1 MRTLSGFR
9 VRSSSLL
16 LVVSLFAGLLLV
28 LHPVQSQAEIVLT
41 TTTISEG
48 TLDAAGTGGKKF
60 LKVAY
65 TTPAGLIGDTQL
77 TLNWEGGAVLAM
89 NVFDAAGTRLN
100 TPATPLNNTISY
112 ALPLVSSTQ
121 YSVSIWSKSGAGK
134 YTLSAVTQGEQ
145 SGGGTES
152 RPNII
157 VVNTDDQRFDDIR
170 QMPKMLSWMR
180 DGGTY
185 FPNGYVPTPSCCPS
199 RATLM
204 SGRYVHNNGQYEQ
217 MTLGYDL
224 SATTQRY
231 LQDSGYFTGH
241 CGKFL
246 HWVDLSTTAPYH
258 DKWTYFKGGYNN
270 VWFNLDGTVQKLAT
284 NSTVNTFTK
293 ASQYINDF
301 DTADDTR
308 PFYLYVAPIAP
319 HGPSTPEPQYEN
331 AAVLPRDRVAS
342 HDETDRSDKPAF
354 IRNVTSTYEDNTAS
368 YEDRIR
374 TLMTVDDQFDAMMRT
389 LEQKGELDNTLVI
402 YTSDNGYLLGEHLR
416 HSKFLPY
423 QEAVRVPF
431 FVRWP
436 GKVAAGATDYRYI
449 SHVDISPSLLAAAQT
464 TLPAS
469 APAMDG
475 QNFIGNTNPTRA
487 VAYTEY
493 YYDTANAPGIPTWS
507 AIATENYH
515 YIEYYGK
522 SRDRST
528 VSFREYYDL
537 SADPYEISNLLG
549 DSDTANDPD
558 VATLGATLRQYR
570 DCSGTACHE

>member
-1 MRTLSGFR
+1 MRTWMQQR
-9 VRSSSLL
+9 VRVGGMVILAL
-16 LVVSLFAGLLLV
+16 IVGLVFALQPVSTYA
-28 LHPVQSQAEIVLT
+28 VLT
-41 TTTISEG
+41 PQTKVLSQG
-48 TLDAAGTGGKKF
+48 TLDATGATGKKF
-60 LKVAY
+60 QKISY
-65 TTPAGLIGDTQL
+65 TTPANLVGDTTVSL
-77 TLNWEGGAVLAM
+77 KWDGAGVLAM
-89 NVFDAAGTRLN
+89 NMFDATNTKLN
-100 TPATPLNNTISY
+100 QTVQPVNNALSY
-112 ALPLVSSTQ
+112 TLTLSSSTA
-121 YSVSIWSKSGAGK
+121 YSISIWSKTGAGN
-134 YTLSAVTQGEQ
+134 YTLSALTYADVVD
-145 SGGGTES
+145 GGNQD

-157 VVNTDDQRFDDIR
+157 VVNTDDQRADDIR

-224 SATTQRY
+224 TATTQRY
-231 LQDSGYFTGH
+231 LQEGGYFTGH

-246 HWVDLSTTAPYH
+246 HWVDLSVTAPYH

-270 VWFNLDGTVQKLAT
+270 VWYNLDGTVKKLAT

-293 ASQYINDF
+293 ASEYINDF
-301 DTADDTR
+301 DVTDDSK

-319 HGPSTPEPQYEN
+319 HGPSTPEPQYAN
-331 AAVLPRDRVAS
+331 ATVLPRERVAS

-354 IRNVTSTYEDNTAS
+354 IRNVTSTFEDNQSS
-368 YEDRIR
+368 YEDRVR

-389 LEQKGELDNTLVI
+389 LEARGELDNTLVI

-416 HSKFLPY
+416 QSKFLPY
-423 QEAVRVPF
+423 LEAVRVPF

-436 GKVAAGATDYRYI
+436 GKIAAGATDSRYI
-449 SHVDISPSLLAAAQT
+449 SHVDVSPSLLAAANV
-464 TLPAS
+464 TLPET
-469 APAMDG
+469 APAQDG
-475 QNFIGNTNPTRA
+475 TNFLGTGTATRP

-493 YYDTANAPGIPTWS
+493 YFDTANAPGIPSWS
-507 AIATENYH
+507 AISTGEYH

-537 SADPYEISNLLG
+537 VNDPYETQNLLG
-549 DSDTANDPD
+549 DNDPVNDPD
-558 VATLGATLRQYR
+558 VAALGTTLRQYR
-570 DCSGTACHE
+570 DCAGAACHD